1 MYQYSDIDLRKYDYL
16 LEHFYTNI
24 FIYRDNSMKVH
35 IYLPTLDNDQVD
47 QMSTIDEKLISEL
60 NELVKRENLFSDF
73 QKKLV

>member
-1 MYQYSDIDLRKYDYL
+1 
-16 LEHFYTNI
+16 
-24 FIYRDNSMKVH
+24 MKVH

-73 QKKLV
+73 QKRLV

>member
-35 IYLPTLDNDQVD
+35 TYLPTLDNDQVD